1 MIALID
7 ADIVAYRIAYGCE
20 DEPEKIA
27 IRKASEFLEELLF
40 TYTEADDCEGY
51 LTGSSNF
58 RFDIAKSAPYK
69 GTRIAEK
76 PRHLGIIRQYMIDAW
91 AFSVQETQEAD
102 DAIGIRAY
110 SMGEED
116 YIICSIDKDL
126 DNLRGKH
133 YNFVKNEAYYVT
145 EEQAIKNFYRQL
157 LTGDRVDNIPG
168 LSGIGP
174 KKAEK
179 ILEGCVTEEELF
191 KAVSQA
197 YKGDLDYLT
206 EQGRLLWI
214 RRKDGELWTPPL
226 GTQNKVI

>member
-27 IRKASEFLEELLF
+27 IKKASEFLEELVF
-40 TYTEADDCEGY
+40 TYAEVEDCEGY

-69 GTRIAEK
+69 GTRVAEK

-110 SMGEED
+110 SLGEND

-126 DNLRGKH
+126 DNIRGHH
-133 YNFVKNEAYYVT
+133 YNFVKNDRYYIT
-145 EEQAIKNFYRQL
+145 ESQAIKNFYRQL
-157 LTGDRVDNIPG
+157 LTGDRTDNIPG
-168 LSGIGP
+168 LAGIGP
-174 KKAEK
+174 KKADK
-179 ILEGCVTEEELF
+179 ILKDCETEQELYE
-191 KAVSQA
+191 AVLKA
-197 YKGDLDYLT
+197 YKDDIDYLT
-206 EQGRLLWI
+206 EQGQLLWI
-214 RRKDGELWTPPL
+214 RRKENELWEPPKL
-226 GTQNKVI
+226 S

>member
-7 ADIVAYRIAYGCE
+7 ADIVAYRIAFGCE

-27 IRKASEFLEELLF
+27 IKKVSEFLEDLLF
-40 TYTEADDCEGY
+40 TYTDAEDCEGY
-51 LTGSSNF
+51 LTGSSNY
-58 RFDIAKSAPYK
+58 RLDIAKTAPYK
-69 GTRIAEK
+69 GTRVSEK

-91 AFSVQETQEAD
+91 AFSVQEQQEAD

-110 SMGEED
+110 ALGEND
-116 YIICSIDKDL
+116 YVICSIDKDL
-126 DNLRGKH
+126 DNIRGKH

-168 LSGIGP
+168 ISGIGP

-179 ILEGCVTEEELF
+179 ILEDCVTEEELYSAVL
-191 KAVSQA
+191 KAYDGNVE
-197 YKGDLDYLT
+197 YLT
-206 EQGRLLWI
+206 EQGQLLWI
-214 RRKDGELWTPPL
+214 RRKENELWEPPKL
-226 GTQNKVI
+226 S